1 MDLLNRF
8 TYNYFYGEPKIKG
21 DVYRS
26 VCASFGD
33 LTLMYFKS
41 WYTELLEN
49 HLKKGLGK
57 WGDALAKW
65 TSSGVLVPWL
75 AETLLRR
82 GLRSVRHE
90 GEQIMGDSDKFEG
103 YDSSTDEMII
113 QGLEFYVKQIFKE
126 EFDLTVEDVYE
137 VAGDKMREQMKTLVQ
152 IEGTTLKLNVY
163 GVTVTIPLITSN
175 ISTFIDMFFDF
186 AFGWMKDIWNN
197 DPKQYR
203 PPLIPDIM
211 DNPVTDESVIERQ
224 MERVRNLQPT
234 IPTITYTPGS

>member
-1 MDLLNRF
+1 M
-8 TYNYFYGEPKIKG
+8 
-21 DVYRS
+21 
-26 VCASFGD
+26 
-33 LTLMYFKS
+33 
-41 WYTELLEN
+41 
-49 HLKKGLGK
+49 
-57 WGDALAKW
+57 
-65 TSSGVLVPWL
+65 
-75 AETLLRR
+75 
-82 GLRSVRHE
+82 
-90 GEQIMGDSDKFEG
+90 
-103 YDSSTDEMII
+103 
-113 QGLEFYVKQIFKE
+113 KQIFKE

-186 AFGWMKDIWNN
+186 AFGWMEDIWNN

>member
-1 MDLLNRF
+1 
-8 TYNYFYGEPKIKG
+8 
-21 DVYRS
+21 
-26 VCASFGD
+26 
-33 LTLMYFKS
+33 
-41 WYTELLEN
+41 
-49 HLKKGLGK
+49 
-57 WGDALAKW
+57 
-65 TSSGVLVPWL
+65 
-75 AETLLRR
+75 
-82 GLRSVRHE
+82 
-90 GEQIMGDSDKFEG
+90 
-103 YDSSTDEMII
+103 
-113 QGLEFYVKQIFKE
+113 
-126 EFDLTVEDVYE
+126 
-137 VAGDKMREQMKTLVQ
+137 MKTLVQ

>member
-1 MDLLNRF
+1 M
-8 TYNYFYGEPKIKG
+8 
-21 DVYRS
+21 
-26 VCASFGD
+26 
-33 LTLMYFKS
+33 
-41 WYTELLEN
+41 
-49 HLKKGLGK
+49 
-57 WGDALAKW
+57 
-65 TSSGVLVPWL
+65 
-75 AETLLRR
+75 
-82 GLRSVRHE
+82 
-90 GEQIMGDSDKFEG
+90 
-103 YDSSTDEMII
+103 
-113 QGLEFYVKQIFKE
+113 KQIFKE